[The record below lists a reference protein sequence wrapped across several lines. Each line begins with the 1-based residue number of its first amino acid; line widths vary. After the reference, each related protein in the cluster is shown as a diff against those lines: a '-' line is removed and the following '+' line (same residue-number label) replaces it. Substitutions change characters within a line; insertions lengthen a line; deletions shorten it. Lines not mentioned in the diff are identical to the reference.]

1 MSNSMSSSLS
11 SSITLKK
18 EQLRPYLLLIFRMD
32 FDIPNDKIRKTQ
44 LMFCLFLTGAYLEA
58 WRLLERDVSLR
69 GAFIE
74 NKSQIRGAFVRSITV
89 YNTLFITFWFFEYF
103 AYFMLFN
110 YKRGYSETIFAFW
123 HFTFM
128 SQFDLCSS
136 DNRITK

>member
-1 MSNSMSSSLS
+1 MSSSLS

-74 NKSQIRGAFVRSITV
+74 NKSQIRGSFVRSITV
-89 YNTLFITFWFFEYF
+89 YNTLFITF
-103 AYFMLFN
+103 
-110 YKRGYSETIFAFW
+110 
-123 HFTFM
+123 
-128 SQFDLCSS
+128 
-136 DNRITK
+136 